1 MDKTKKSSFVTGAA
15 ILGIAGLLVK
25 IIGAVYRIPLTNIV
39 GSDGMAYYEVA
50 YPYYSWLLVISSAGI
65 PTAVSKLVSERIAL
79 GDGIG
84 AKRVFK
90 ASLKLLFVIGIITSV
105 LLFALSGSIAKLSN
119 AEAAKYSF
127 MALAPALFFVSIMC
141 AYRGYLQG
149 MQCMT
154 GTAISQIAEQIF
166 KLIFGF
172 SLAYYFVKMQPDRP
186 ELAAMGALLGVSI
199 SELIALVIIY
209 IYYRRNIRKGTLA
222 VCPLLIEQRVKRGP
236 TMKTIV
242 KRLLIIA
249 IPITIGASI
258 MPITGIADS
267 AFIINILEKKNLAAG
282 MLAESDTLPTAISAA
297 RQSYTVF
304 RSYVTTLTN
313 MPAVLTLA
321 LSMSLVPAIS
331 EACARKDRNTVKN
344 ASSTGIKLAML
355 IGAPCAVGLFVIGGP
370 VMKLLYSELS
380 SNSDLYR
387 EAVDVMYYA
396 SIGVLFLALVQT
408 LTGIIQGLNK
418 PRVPV
423 YFLAI
428 GGAIKVIS
436 MLLLMNFTSLGIRGA
451 ALSTVLCYAFAGI
464 ADTIYLIKTAKLDIS
479 YIDTFIKPIFASVL
493 MGLLVWGIYSLVANT
508 GRTVVATM
516 LSVVVGVIAYCI
528 LIIALHPLCSSDFD
542 FIPKGAKLKKLFRVK

>member
-65 PTAVSKLVSERIAL
+65 PTAVSKLVSERVAL

-154 GTAISQIAEQIF
+154 GTAVSQIAEQIF

-199 SELIALVIIY
+199 SELIALIIIY
-209 IYYRRNIRKGTLA
+209 FYYGHNIRKGTLA
-222 VCPLLIEQRVKRGP
+222 VCQLLVEQRVKRGP

-249 IPITIGASI
+249 IPITIGAS
-258 MPITGIADS
+258 
-267 AFIINILEKKNLAAG
+267 
-282 MLAESDTLPTAISAA
+282 LPTAISAA

-331 EACARKDRNTVKN
+331 EACARKDRSTVKN

-479 YIDTFIKPIFASVL
+479 YIDTFVKPIFASVL